1 MYWLISI
8 IAFLIISLLIVET
21 VIAKKRKI
29 SIYNFSDSFTN
40 LYCGVLERVFDLVFS
55 VLILFLFDHIHHHYA
70 IVKIPFSITT
80 WCLGL
85 IVTDFIA
92 YWFHRLSHQVNFLW
106 AAHIVHHQSEELNI
120 TTVFRVSFL
129 Q

>member
-1 MYWLISI
+1 MYWLIST

-55 VLILFLFDHIHHHYA
+55 VLILFARDSN
-70 IVKIPFSITT
+70 FSCRSSIS
-80 WCLGL
+80 
-85 IVTDFIA
+85 
-92 YWFHRLSHQVNFLW
+92 LSL
-106 AAHIVHHQSEELNI
+106 AM
-120 TTVFRVSFL
+120 
-129 Q
+129 